1 MDLRLELI
9 PVPVSDVDR
18 AKAFYSER
26 AGFNV
31 DNDVTVREG
40 LRFIQLTPPGSNCSV
55 SIGEGITEMEPGSL
69 QGLQLVVEDI
79 EEASERLSSQGVE
92 VSEIQDF
99 PWGRF
104 VFFSDPDGNGWAVQ
118 QIPDYGEDR
127 TQPEG
132 V

>member
-1 MDLRLELI
+1 MDFRLELI

-26 AGFNV
+26 AGFAV
-31 DNDVTVREG
+31 DNDVRVEEG
-40 LRFIQLTPPGSNCSV
+40 LRFIQLTPPGSGCSI
-55 SIGEGITEMEPGSL
+55 SIGEGLTEMEPGSL

-79 EEASERLSSQGVE
+79 EAARDELAGRGVE
-92 VSEIQDF
+92 LSDVQDF

-104 VFFSDPDGNGWAVQ
+104 VFFSDPDGNSWSVQ
-118 QIPDYGEDR
+118 QIPDYGDGR
-127 TQPEG
+127 THPEG

>member
-1 MDLRLELI
+1 MDFKLELTM
-9 PVPVSDVDR
+9 VPVSDVEG

-26 AGFNV
+26 AGFAV

-40 LRFIQLTPPGSNCSV
+40 LRFIQLTPPGSGCSV
-55 SIGEGITEMEPGSL
+55 AIGEGLTEMKPGSIE
-69 QGLQLVVEDI
+69 GLQLVVEDI
-79 EEASERLSSQGVE
+79 EAAREELAGRGVE

-104 VFFSDPDGNGWAVQ
+104 VFFTDPDGNGWAVQ
-118 QIPDYGEDR
+118 QLPDYGEGR

-132 V
+132 M

>member
-1 MDLRLELI
+1 MEFKLELI

-18 AKAFYSER
+18 AKAFYTER
-26 AGFNV
+26 AGFAL
-31 DNDVTVREG
+31 DNDVTVEEG
-40 LRFIQLTPPGSNCSV
+40 LRFIQLTPPGSGCSV

-79 EEASERLSSQGVE
+79 EAARDELSGRGLA
-92 VSEIQDF
+92 VSDIQDF

-118 QIPDYGEDR
+118 QIPDYGDER
-127 TQPEG
+127 TQPERL
-132 V
+132 

>member
-40 LRFIQLTPPGSNCSV
+40 LRFIQLTPPGSHCSV

-69 QGLQLVVEDI
+69 EGLQLVVDDI
-79 EEASERLSSQGVE
+79 EEARERLAVQGVE

-118 QIPDYGEDR
+118 QIPDYGEGR
-127 TQPEG
+127 TEPAK
-132 V
+132 